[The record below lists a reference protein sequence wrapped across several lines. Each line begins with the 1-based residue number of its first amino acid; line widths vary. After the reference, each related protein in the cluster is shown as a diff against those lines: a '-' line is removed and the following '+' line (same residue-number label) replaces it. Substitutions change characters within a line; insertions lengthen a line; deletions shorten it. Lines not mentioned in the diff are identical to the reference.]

1 MAKLD
6 DILMM
11 WEADSDIDNNH
22 LGEAS
27 TTTPKLHAKY
37 VKLLI
42 DAKLRKSKLDVEYN
56 ALRKTKFRY
65 YRGELSRDELKALG
79 WEQWQFAKPL
89 KAEMDEFLKGD
100 DDLAKIHVRQE
111 YIDTMIY
118 ALESIMSQIK
128 QRDFQLSNGIKWKQF
143 LAGM

>member
-1 MAKLD
+1 MKLEQ
-6 DILMM
+6 ILEI
-11 WEADSDIDNNH
+11 WDTDSNIDNHH

-27 TTTPKLHAKY
+27 TATAKLHAKY
-37 VKLLI
+37 LRILVE
-42 DAKLRKSKLDVEYN
+42 AKLKKTKLDIDYN
-56 ALRKTKFRY
+56 ALRKAKITY
-65 YRGELSRDELKALG
+65 YRGEMTKDELTHYG
-79 WEQWQFAKPL
+79 WEQYQYNKPL

-100 DDLAKIHVRQE
+100 EDLSLILVRTE
-111 YIDTMIY
+111 YINTMVY

>member
-6 DILMM
+6 EILAM
-11 WEADSDIDNNH
+11 WEIDSDIDNNY

-27 TTTPKLHAKY
+27 TSTPKLHAKY
-37 VKLLI
+37 IKMLV
-42 DAKLRKSKLDVEYN
+42 DAKLRRTKLEIEYN
-56 ALRKTKFRY
+56 TMRKTKFRY
-65 YRGELSRDELKALG
+65 YRGELSRDELKELG
-79 WEQWQFAKPL
+79 WDQWQFVKPL

-100 DDLAKIHVRQE
+100 DDLAKIQTRLD
-111 YIDTMIY
+111 YIDTLVY
-118 ALESIMSQIK
+118 ALESIMQQIK